1 MKRFF
6 AMLLC
11 LCLVLGM
18 VPSNITFMAKAE
30 ANQALVL
37 DDQNQGLCPVCN
49 RTVTWTPIM
58 NGGRIGALSAD
69 TEYHYYLAEDVTAQN
84 AQFAEMTTGTNV
96 CLHLNGKN
104 VITKGRIEMYSGATL
119 NVFGAGTMTFN
130 GDVTNANE
138 TTQTN
143 YRLAAINMDGGSVV
157 NLYGG
162 TYAIGG
168 QAAIDGKPFVRM
180 TTAACQVNILDDA
193 VVTGE
198 LLVTKGTLTL
208 DSNAIATD
216 INVSSNGKLFVE
228 KTWTGT
234 AQVEFAANLQNNV
247 VPAANGATDG
257 VFAGVL
263 KMKDGIVV
271 KGSENGTLT
280 ATGFNKNL
288 VLDENGQGYCEVC
301 QDTFTWTAINNG
313 SRIGALAS
321 NGKYHYYLST
331 DVTAQNAQFAEI
343 NNSTVCL
350 HLNGNDLIQK
360 GRMQLYGTT
369 VMNILGSGNVTF
381 TGDVTASNADTQ
393 AGYRI
398 AGINMPYGNV
408 TVNLYGG
415 TYSTDGQAVTD
426 NAPFVYLQGANTKLN
441 LYKTATV
448 NGEVRATKGLVT
460 LNDGANAANLSVASA
475 AKLTVGAG
483 WKGTAV
489 ADFDCDIVDDAI
501 PAANGSA
508 TGAFPGSL
516 KLTDGSKLQAG
527 ENGLLV
533 IKGLNSDLVLDDN
546 SQAEC
551 PVCNE
556 TVTWTAIKNGGR
568 IGAISGDDHHHYY
581 LQEDMTAQNAQ
592 FAELDNTTQ
601 VCLHLNGKKL
611 VQKGR
616 IQMWKTSVLN
626 IFGKGEMTFTGD
638 VTSNKEEYQT
648 AWRMAAINMQGN
660 ATVNFLGGTFAVD
673 GQAATDNVP
682 FVTTEFNNAKINVMD
697 SATVKGKIQANS
709 GSVLLNKKAV
719 ATDIYIGTD
728 GKLTVD
734 GTWSGLATV
743 AFAAAIEKR
752 LVPEANGVAT
762 GEYTGSLF
770 LADGRALLYENGR
783 LLAKD
788 LNAELEVDEAGQ
800 ALCPVCN
807 EMVTWLDVSE
817 LPDRRIGPKSD
828 GEHHHF
834 YLSEE
839 IVGNENLQ
847 FAELEAGT
855 TICFHLNGKNL
866 TYSGRIRVGVDSTL
880 NIMGTGLVTYEGDC
894 VNANA
899 TTQAGYNSAAL
910 ETTNPTSTINLLGGT
925 YVNAGAALE
934 NGKPIVNVN
943 GGTAFLKDAAIKGKV
958 KNTSGTVTL
967 AGKANVDNLYDGQ
980 AAKLIVESGWEGF
993 ANACI
998 RAQLSDGML
1007 PEANGISTGSFPG
1020 GLLLD
1025 SGEILKGENG
1035 RLVVNDNKKLL
1046 LTEDNR
1052 GYCQACKA
1060 VVTWTPIKAGG
1071 RVGVQN
1077 GDGATHLHYYF
1088 AQDNITCQKAQFME
1102 VYDLTVCIH
1111 LNGMT
1116 VDVPGRIY
1124 LSESTINLMGDG
1136 EMEFTAN
1143 TGNEKYQDCFIRML
1157 SRKCAANIYGGT
1169 YVTHTDKP
1177 MVLMLEDY
1185 QPETPVNLLGDVTII
1200 GKVNVSFG
1208 KLKLTA
1214 SASVS
1219 DIEVYPSGRIIVDK
1233 DWTGT
1238 ATAKFRNTVS
1248 GPEVAAA
1255 NGECNGEF
1263 IGGLKLTDGRLL
1275 KGRNGRLVLADEK
1288 ELRLNDKSQ
1297 GYCTACDAVVTWTA
1311 VQGSDD
1317 IQVSENAAHQHYYLT
1332 GNLNCNSV
1340 SVNNTEL
1347 CLHLNGC
1354 HVTGGNIHVGDGAC
1368 LNLLGAGTVSSKI
1381 DTDGNV
1387 LAKNVLIND
1396 RVDVQGQIALD
1407 GDTKVEKIAVATSG
1421 KLALADT
1428 WTGAATVSFAAPFI
1442 GNTVP
1447 SLTGES
1453 YTGTLTLT
1461 DGRAVTGNT
1470 IGGTAVN
1477 ENLSYKTT
1485 ADSAELVAYTGEGNF
1500 LLPEKIA
1507 GKPVTAIADGAFDD
1521 FNGKLFIGK
1530 NNAVGLAYAQE
1541 KNLAYTE
1548 VSAFTQDNG
1557 VIQLQADADSLT
1569 FSEDTYLDLNGYDV
1583 ENVTVTAGTLY
1594 VMDSQTDD
1602 YSVADGVYG
1611 NIANITGL
1619 VQAADG
1625 YLQVTQAE
1633 GVSFHCITLN
1643 IDAMTLRPEVAGVY
1657 YNSTIAGDE
1666 IVASQVQTYGVA
1678 LSLNEDMTN
1687 SGYSVYHNFTAGADT
1702 NAKGTLLKN
1711 VMKADLTDEKNGQ
1724 RAQMPIYGRAYI
1736 KTAEGYIFGET
1747 VCRDTKTQI
1756 ELANEGWEELNKTQK
1771 DGARELYETYE
1782 DVVKNWSVSN
1792 MERYT
1797 DRLWYNTA
1805 APDTAMD
1812 WEEQSLPIGNG
1823 YSGTSV
1829 FGGTESETLSIT
1841 EETMFNWTTVTTN
1854 CPMEGPDG
1862 EAYMRANGGGFANLC
1877 KVHLDFGHPFAEVT
1891 NYERDLVLDTAE
1903 AHVSYDYDG
1912 VTYNRTYF
1920 ASYPDNVTVM
1930 KLDASQSGKLTFT
1943 LRPVATY
1950 IRDYCVRE
1958 SDRMGKTGT
1967 VTASGDTAIVAGTL
1981 KAFNV
1986 NYEAQFKVIPV
1997 GGTMTAN
2004 EDGTITVEN
2013 ADSAMIL
2020 MVVGTNYVLSNDTFA
2035 KPASEKLDKNSFPHE
2050 KLTARMNAAAQKS
2063 YEELRETHRAD
2074 HQQFYDRVEVDL
2086 GGEPSTTVPTDQQM
2100 AAYRVGA
2107 ENLHLEELMFQYGRY
2122 LLIASSRE
2130 GTLPA
2135 NLQGVWNYY
2144 CSAAWGGIYV
2154 YNINLPMT
2162 YWPAFNTN
2170 LIELFQPN
2178 VDMFDAFREKMQD
2191 NADSWLDGYGSDNIA
2206 PAGTG
2211 GNGLLWGTAVSPYQ
2225 ADEPQKVTHSGPAA
2239 VSLTTQ
2245 LYWDYY
2251 DFSRDED
2258 ILEAIYPYVEGS
2270 ALFLSK
2276 TLKEYD
2282 GKWLV
2287 AHSASPE
2294 NNTNWVDSYYITVG
2308 TAFDQQLTL
2317 QNYLNLL
2324 EAVRVRGTDK
2334 ANRELLATID
2344 YQIDKLDPVI
2354 VGKSGQVKE
2363 YREEEYYGE
2372 LGEYYHRHLSQLM
2385 ALFPGNTINST
2396 TPAWMDAAKYSL
2408 QERGLGTTGW
2418 SIGNRINAWART
2430 KDGNGTHY
2438 EIQYMLKQRTADNLW
2453 GTHPPFQIEC
2463 NFGYTSGLAEM
2474 LLQGHEGYVEILPA
2488 LPDAWATGSYK
2499 GLTARGGFE
2508 VDAAWENGSATKV
2521 SITSNAGEELVFK
2534 YFGAANATVVDSKG
2548 NPVSFTSEGSDM
2560 IRFATTEGETYTI
2573 TGLGEKV
2580 VVEKPA
2586 ELTITDGFNLSWE
2599 ASKDAVSYKVY
2610 RSVNSQATYDLI
2622 AENVTG
2628 TTYSYNPTDLKAGD
2642 QVILRVTAVNAEGVE
2657 SDGIR
2662 VITWVEE

>member
-1 MKRFF
+1 MKRFL
-6 AMLLC
+6 AMLVC

-18 VPSNITFMAKAE
+18 VPAGINLTANAE

-49 RTVTWTPIM
+49 RTVTWTPIK
-58 NGGRIGALSAD
+58 NGGRIGALSKN
-69 TEYHYYLAEDVTAQN
+69 TEYHYYLDENVTAQD
-84 AQFAEMTTGTNV
+84 AQFGEMNTGTNV

-104 VITKGRIEMYSGATL
+104 LITRGRIEMYSGALL
-119 NVFGAGTMTFN
+119 NIFGAGTMTFN

-234 AQVEFAANLQNNV
+234 AQVDFAKELQNNV
-247 VPAANGATDG
+247 VPATNGGTNGAFTGTLNMRDG
-257 VFAGVL
+257 VVL
-263 KMKDGIVV
+263 Q
-271 KGSENGTLT
+271 GSENGTLT

-301 QDTFTWTAINNG
+301 KETVTWTAIKNG
-313 SRIGALAS
+313 GRVGAPAKNGEYHFYLAE
-321 NGKYHYYLST
+321 
-331 DVTAQNAQFAEI
+331 DVTAQNAQFAELTD
-343 NNSTVCL
+343 STLCL
-350 HLNGNDLIQK
+350 HLNGHDVIQK
-360 GRMQLYGTT
+360 GRIQLCGATT
-369 VMNILGSGNVTF
+369 MNILGSGKMTFNAEVTS
-381 TGDVTASNADTQ
+381 ANAQTQ
-393 AGYRI
+393 ADYRI
-398 AGINMPYGNV
+398 AGINLAYGATTLNV
-408 TVNLYGG
+408 YGG
-415 TYSTDGQAVTD
+415 TFATDGQAVTE
-426 NAPFVYLQGANTKLN
+426 NAPFINMQSATQKVN
-441 LYKTATV
+441 LYKTATI
-448 NGEVRATKGLVT
+448 NGELRVTKGDVT
-460 LNDGANAANLSVASA
+460 LNDSANAANL
-475 AKLTVGAG
+475 TVGAIGKIKVAAG

-508 TGAFPGSL
+508 AGAFTGSL

-556 TVTWTAIKNGGR
+556 TVTWTAIKNGDRIGR
-568 IGAISGDDHHHYY
+568 ITGDDHHHFY

-616 IQMWKTSVLN
+616 IQMWKTTVLN
-626 IFGKGEMTFTGD
+626 ILGKGEMTFTGD
-638 VTSNKEEYQT
+638 VTNNKEEYQT
-648 AWRMAAINMQGN
+648 AWRMAAINMQGD

-682 FVTTEFNNAKINVMD
+682 FVTTEFKNAKINVMD
-697 SATVKGKIQANS
+697 SATVTGKIQASS

-762 GEYTGSLF
+762 GEYSGSLF

-783 LLAKD
+783 LRAKD
-788 LNAELEVDEAGQ
+788 LNAELEVDEDGQ
-800 ALCPVCN
+800 ALCPICN
-807 EMVTWLDVSE
+807 ETVTWVDVADLDTKH
-817 LPDRRIGPKSD
+817 IGLLND
-828 GEHHHF
+828 AAHHH
-834 YLSEE
+834 YYISENTQCAE
-839 IVGNENLQ
+839 DAQ
-847 FAELEAGT
+847 FLELANCT
-855 TICFHLNGKNL
+855 SVCLHLNGKNL
-866 TYSGRIRVGVDSTL
+866 TYSGRMLVGAGSTL
-880 NIMGTGLVTYEGDC
+880 NITGTGLVTYEGDC
-894 VNANA
+894 TNNDYNTVAIEAADA
-899 TTQAGYNSAAL
+899 TS
-910 ETTNPTSTINLLGGT
+910 EINLLGGT
-925 YVNAGAALE
+925 YVAKDSDKPVLNLSAGI
-934 NGKPIVNVN
+934 GV
-943 GGTAFLKDAAIKGKV
+943 LKDVAIKGKV
-958 KNTSGTVTL
+958 NNTSGTLTL
-967 AGKANVDNLYDGQ
+967 AGTTTVDSLYIGS

-993 ANACI
+993 ANATI
-998 RAQLSDGML
+998 KAQLVDGAL
-1007 PEANGISTGSFPG
+1007 PEANGVSTGSFPG
-1020 GLLLD
+1020 GLLRE

-1035 RLVVNDNKKLL
+1035 RLVINDNKKLL

-1060 VVTWTPIKAGG
+1060 VVTWTPIKSGG
-1071 RVGVQN
+1071 RVGVKN
-1077 GDGATHLHYYF
+1077 GDGGTHLHYYF

-1102 VYDLTVCIH
+1102 VYDLTICIH

-1136 EMEFTAN
+1136 EMEFTAD

-1157 SRKCAANIYGGT
+1157 NRKCTANIYGGT

-1177 MVLMLEDY
+1177 MVKMFEDY
-1185 QPETPVNLLGDVTII
+1185 QPETPVNLLGDVTIE
-1200 GKVNVSFG
+1200 GKVILDFA

-1214 SASVS
+1214 GASVS

-1387 LAKNVLIND
+1387 LAKNVVIND
-1396 RVDVQGQIALD
+1396 RVDVQGQITLY
-1407 GDTKVEKIAVATSG
+1407 GDAKVEKIAVATSG

-1428 WTGAATVSFAAPFI
+1428 WTGAATVSFAAPFT

-1447 SLTGES
+1447 GVAGEN
-1453 YTGTLTLT
+1453 YTGTLTLA
-1461 DGRAVTGNT
+1461 DGRTVTGTT
-1470 IGGTAVN
+1470 IGGAAVN
-1477 ENLSYKTT
+1477 ENLSYRTT
-1485 ADSAELVAYTGEGNF
+1485 EDSAELVSYTGEGNF
-1500 LLPEKIA
+1500 LVPTKIA
-1507 GKPVTAIADGAFDD
+1507 GLPVTAIADGAFDN
-1521 FNGKLFIGK
+1521 FNGKLYIGK
-1530 NNAVGLAYAQE
+1530 NNAVALAYAQE

-1548 VSAFTQDNG
+1548 VSTYTLDNG

-1569 FSEDTYLDLNGYDV
+1569 FDKDTYLDLNGYDV

-1611 NIANITGL
+1611 KIVNSTGA

-1625 YLQVTQAE
+1625 YLKVTQGE
-1633 GVSFHCITLN
+1633 GTSFHCLTLN
-1643 IDAMTLRPEVAGVY
+1643 IDAMTLRPDVAGVY

-1666 IVASQVQTYGVA
+1666 VVASQVQTYGVA
-1678 LSLNEDMTN
+1678 LSVFEDMRN
-1687 SGYSVYHNFTAGADT
+1687 SGCSVYHNFTAGANNNT
-1702 NAKGTLLKN
+1702 KGTLLKN
-1711 VMKADLTDEKNGQ
+1711 VMKTDLTDEKNGQ
-1724 RAQMPIYGRAYI
+1724 RAQMPVYGRAYI
-1736 KTAEGYIFGET
+1736 KTADGYIFGET

-1756 ELANEGWEELNKTQK
+1756 ELANDGWEELNKTQK

-1782 DVVKNWSVSN
+1782 NVVKDWSVSN
-1792 MERYT
+1792 MERYV
-1797 DRLWYNTA
+1797 DRLWYTTA
-1805 APDTAMD
+1805 APDTAIA

-1823 YSGTSV
+1823 YSGTNI
-1829 FGGTESETLSIT
+1829 FGGTESETLSFS
-1841 EETMFNWTTVTTN
+1841 EETLFNPSTSTVN
-1854 CPMEGPDG
+1854 CPLEGPDG

-1877 KVHLDFGHPFAEVT
+1877 KAHLDFGHPFAEVT

-1950 IRDYCVRE
+1950 VRDYCVLEGDGR
-1958 SDRMGKTGT
+1958 GKTGT
-1967 VTASGDTAIVAGTL
+1967 VTASGDTAVVAGTL
-1981 KAFNV
+1981 TAYNV

-1997 GGTMTAN
+1997 GGTMVAN
-2004 EDGTITVEN
+2004 DDGTITVTG

-2020 MVVGTNYVLSNDTFA
+2020 VALGTNYVLAEETFVNPA
-2035 KPASEKLDKNSFPHE
+2035 KEKLDPNSFPHE
-2050 KLTARMNAAAQKS
+2050 KLTARINAAAEKS
-2063 YEELRETHRAD
+2063 YEELRSTHRAD
-2074 HQQFYDRVEVDL
+2074 HQEFYNRVEVNL
-2086 GGEPSTTVPTDQQM
+2086 GGEPSTTVPTDQQI
-2100 AAYRVGA
+2100 AAYRVGE
-2107 ENLHLEELMFQYGRY
+2107 ENIHLEELMFQYGRY

-2130 GTLPA
+2130 GSLPA

-2144 CSAAWGGIYV
+2144 CSAAWAGVYV

-2162 YWPAFNTN
+2162 YWPSFNTN

-2178 VDMFDAFREKMQD
+2178 VDLFDTFYSKLQT
-2191 NADSWLDGYGSDNIA
+2191 NADDYLEDYSSPNAA

-2211 GNGLLWGTAVSPYQ
+2211 ENGLCWDTAVSPY
-2225 ADEPQKVTHSGPAA
+2225 AVPSAPKVSHSGPGAMA
-2239 VSLTTQ
+2239 LTTQ

-2251 DFSRDED
+2251 DFSRDDD
-2258 ILEAIYPYVEGS
+2258 IFEAIYPYVEGT
-2270 ALFLSK
+2270 AKFLSK

-2287 AHSASPE
+2287 ANSASPE
-2294 NNTNWVDSYYITVG
+2294 NCTNWSDSWYITVG

-2324 EAVRVRGTDK
+2324 EAVRIKGNDI
-2334 ANRELLATID
+2334 ADQALMATID

-2363 YREEEYYGE
+2363 YREEEYYGDM
-2372 LGEYYHRHLSQLM
+2372 GEYYHRHLSQLM
-2385 ALFPGNTINST
+2385 GLFPGNTIT
-2396 TPAWMDAAKYSL
+2396 AKTPAWLDAARYSL

-2438 EIQYMLKQRTADNLW
+2438 EIQYMLKQRTNDNLW

-2463 NFGYTSGLAEM
+2463 NFGYTAGLAEM
-2474 LLQGHEGYVEILPA
+2474 LVQGHEGFIEVLPA
-2488 LPDAWATGSYK
+2488 LPDAWATGNYK

-2508 VDAAWENGSATKV
+2508 VDVAWDNGSATEV
-2521 SITSNAGEELVFK
+2521 SITSNAGEELAFK
-2534 YFGAANATVVDSKG
+2534 YYGAATATVVDSKG
-2548 NPVSFTSEGSDM
+2548 NPVSFASEGSDL

-2573 TGLGEKV
+2573 TNLGQKV

-2586 ELTITDGFNLSWE
+2586 ELKVTGNFELSWV
-2599 ASKDAVSYKVY
+2599 ASSDAVSYKVY
-2610 RSVNSQATYDLI
+2610 RAVNSQSTYDLI

-2628 TTYSYNPTDLKAGD
+2628 TTYSYNPTDLKASD
-2642 QVILRVTAVNAEGVE
+2642 QVTIRITAVNADGVE

-2662 VITWVEE
+2662 AITWVEE

>member
-1 MKRFF
+1 MKRFL
-6 AMLLC
+6 AMLIC

-18 VPSNITFMAKAE
+18 VPAGISVTANAE

-49 RTVTWTPIM
+49 RTVTWTPIK
-58 NGGRIGALSAD
+58 NGERIGALSKD
-69 TEYHYYLAEDVTAQN
+69 TEYHYYLAEDVSALS
-84 AQFAEMTTGTNV
+84 AQFGEMSTGTNV

-119 NVFGAGTMTFN
+119 NIFGEGSMTFN
-130 GDVTNANE
+130 GDVTNDS
-138 TTQTN
+138 
-143 YRLAAINMDGGSVV
+143 YRVAAINLDGSSTV

-162 TYAIGG
+162 TYAVSGR
-168 QAAIDGKPFVRM
+168 AAEENAPFIRM
-180 TTAACQVNILDDA
+180 AASANVNILDQAA
-193 VVTGE
+193 VNGTI
-198 LLVTKGTLTL
+198 LTNKGTLVL
-208 DSNAIATD
+208 DGAATAAD
-216 INVSSNGKLFVE
+216 IDVGTNGKLNVK

-234 AQVEFAANLQNNV
+234 AQVDFSNDLQNNV
-247 VPAANGATDG
+247 VPAANGTTDG
-257 VFAGVL
+257 AFIGTLNMRDGVVL
-263 KMKDGIVV
+263 Q
-271 KGSENGTLT
+271 GSENGTLT

-301 QDTFTWTAINNG
+301 QDTVTWTAINNG
-313 SRIGALAS
+313 GRIGAPAKNGEYHFYLAE
-321 NGKYHYYLST
+321 
-331 DVTAQNAQFAEI
+331 DVTAQNAQFAELTD
-343 NNSTVCL
+343 STLCL
-350 HLNGNDLIQK
+350 HLNGHDVIQK
-360 GRMQLYGTT
+360 GRIHLCGTT
-369 VMNILGSGNVTF
+369 TMNILGSGKMTFNAEVTS
-381 TGDVTASNADTQ
+381 ANAQTQ

-398 AGINMPYGNV
+398 AGINLAYGATTLNV
-408 TVNLYGG
+408 YGG
-415 TYSTDGQAVTD
+415 TFATDGQAVTE
-426 NAPFVYLQGANTKLN
+426 NAPFINMQSATQKVN
-441 LYKTATV
+441 LYKTATI
-448 NGEVRATKGLVT
+448 NGELRATKGDVT
-460 LNDGANAANLSVASA
+460 LNDSANAANL
-475 AKLTVGAG
+475 TVGAIGKIKVAAG

-508 TGAFPGSL
+508 AGAFTGSL

-568 IGAISGDDHHHYY
+568 IGAISGDDHHHFY

-616 IQMWKTSVLN
+616 IQMWKTTVLN

-682 FVTTEFNNAKINVMD
+682 FVTTEFKNAKINVMD

-709 GSVLLNKKAV
+709 GSVLLNKKAA

-762 GEYTGSLF
+762 GEYSGSLF

-783 LLAKD
+783 LRAKD

-807 EMVTWLDVSE
+807 ETVTWVDVADLDTKH
-817 LPDRRIGPKSD
+817 IGLLND
-828 GEHHHF
+828 GAHHH
-834 YLSEE
+834 YYISENTE
-839 IVGNENLQ
+839 CAEDAQ
-847 FAELEAGT
+847 FLELANST
-855 TICFHLNGKNL
+855 SVCLHLNGKNL
-866 TYSGRIRVGVDSTL
+866 TYSGRMLVGAGSTL
-880 NIMGTGLVTYEGDC
+880 NVTGTGLVTYEGDC
-894 VNANA
+894 TNAD
-899 TTQAGYNSAAL
+899 YNSVAIEAADA
-910 ETTNPTSTINLLGGT
+910 TSTINLLSGT
-925 YVNAGAALE
+925 YVNAGAALD
-934 NGKPIVNVN
+934 NGKPIVNLDA
-943 GGTAFLKDAAIKGKV
+943 GTGVLKDAAIKGKV
-958 KNTSGTVTL
+958 NCTSGTVTL
-967 AGKANVDNLYDGQ
+967 IGKANVDNLHIGST
-980 AAKLIVESGWEGF
+980 AKLIVEAGWEGF
-993 ANACI
+993 ANAKFA
-998 RAQLSDGML
+998 AQLSNGAL
-1007 PEANGISTGSFPG
+1007 PEANGASTGSFPG

-1060 VVTWTPIKAGG
+1060 LVTWTPIKAGG

-1124 LSESTINLMGDG
+1124 LSGSTINLMGDG
-1136 EMEFTAN
+1136 EMEFTAD

-1177 MVLMLEDY
+1177 MVKMFEDY
-1185 QPETPVNLLGDVTII
+1185 QPETPVNLLGDVTIE
-1200 GKVNVSFG
+1200 GKVILDFA

-1214 SASVS
+1214 GASVS

-1311 VQGSDD
+1311 VQGQSAIGTFDKA
-1317 IQVSENAAHQHYYLT
+1317 EHQHYYLS
-1332 GNLNCNSV
+1332 GNLNADATQVLSI
-1340 SVNNTEL
+1340 TDTDF
-1347 CLHLNGC
+1347 CLHLNG
-1354 HVTGGNIHVGDGAC
+1354 HNVTGSEINVGENASLNVMGNGNITCAIPT
-1368 LNLLGAGTVSSKI
+1368 N
-1381 DTDGNV
+1381 GNV
-1387 LAKNVLIND
+1387 LVKDVAIKGL
-1396 RVDVQGQIALD
+1396 VDVQSKTVTLD
-1407 GDTKVEKIAVATSG
+1407 GEAKAEKISVAASG
-1421 KLALADT
+1421 KLTLADT

-1461 DGRAVTGNT
+1461 DSRTVTGNT

-1477 ENLSYKTT
+1477 EKLSYRTT
-1485 ADSAELVAYTGEGNF
+1485 EDSAELVAYTGEGNF

-1507 GKPVTAIADGAFDD
+1507 GKPVTAIADGAFDN

-1530 NNAVGLAYAQE
+1530 NNTVGLAYAQE

-1548 VSAFTQDNG
+1548 VDSFTQDNG

-1569 FSEDTYLDLNGYDV
+1569 FDKDTYLDLNGYDV
-1583 ENVTVTAGTLY
+1583 ANVTVTAGTLY

-1602 YSVADGVYG
+1602 YTVADGVYG
-1611 NIANITGL
+1611 NIANSTGA

-1625 YLQVTQAE
+1625 YLKVTQAT
-1633 GVSFHCITLN
+1633 GVSFHCLTLN

-1666 IVASQVQTYGVA
+1666 IVAAQVQTYGVA
-1678 LSLNEDMTN
+1678 LSLNEDMAN
-1687 SGYSVYHNFTAGADT
+1687 SGYSVYHNFAAGADT

-1711 VMKADLTDEKNGQ
+1711 VMKTGLSDAKNGQ
-1724 RAQMPIYGRAYI
+1724 RAQMPVYGRAYI
-1736 KTAEGYIFGET
+1736 KTSEGYIFGET

-1771 DGARELYETYE
+1771 DSARAMYETYQP
-1782 DVVKNWSVSN
+1782 VVADWDVSN
-1792 MERYT
+1792 MENYV
-1797 DRLWYNTA
+1797 DRLWYTTP

-1812 WEEQSLPIGNG
+1812 WEEKSLPIGNG

-1829 FGGTESETLSIT
+1829 FGGTESETLSFS
-1841 EETMFNWTTVTTN
+1841 EETLFNPSSSTVN

-1877 KVHLDFGHPFAEVT
+1877 KAHLDFGHPFTEVT

-1950 IRDYCVRE
+1950 IRDYCVLEGDGR
-1958 SDRMGKTGT
+1958 GKTGT
-1967 VTASGDTAIVAGTL
+1967 VTASGDTAVVAGTL
-1981 KAFNV
+1981 TAFNV
-1986 NYEAQFKVIPV
+1986 NYEAQFKVIPT
-1997 GGTMTAN
+1997 GGTMVAN
-2004 EDGTITVEN
+2004 DDGTITVTG
-2013 ADSAMIL
+2013 ADSAVIL
-2020 MVVGTNYVLSNDTFA
+2020 VALGTNYVLAEETFTNPA
-2035 KPASEKLDKNSFPHE
+2035 KEKLDPNSFPHD
-2050 KLTARMNAAAQKS
+2050 KLTARINAAATKS
-2063 YEELRETHRAD
+2063 YEELRSTHRAD
-2074 HQQFYDRVEVDL
+2074 HQEFYNRVEVDL
-2086 GGEPSTTVPTDQQM
+2086 GGEPSTTIPTDQQI
-2100 AAYRVGA
+2100 AAYRVGE
-2107 ENLHLEELMFQYGRY
+2107 ENIHLEELMFQYGRY

-2130 GTLPA
+2130 GSLPA

-2144 CSAAWGGIYV
+2144 CSAAWAGVYV

-2162 YWPAFNTN
+2162 YWPSFNTN

-2178 VDMFDAFREKMQD
+2178 VDLFDTFYSKLQT
-2191 NADSWLDGYGSDNIA
+2191 NADDYLEDYSSPNAA

-2211 GNGLLWGTAVSPYQ
+2211 ENGLCWDTAVSPY
-2225 ADEPQKVTHSGPAA
+2225 AVPSAPKVSHSGPGAMA
-2239 VSLTTQ
+2239 LTTQ

-2251 DFSRDED
+2251 DFSRDDD
-2258 ILEAIYPYVEGS
+2258 IFEAIYPYVEGT
-2270 ALFLSK
+2270 AKFLSK

-2287 AHSASPE
+2287 ANSASPE
-2294 NNTNWVDSYYITVG
+2294 NCTNWSDSWYITVG

-2324 EAVRVRGTDK
+2324 EAVRIKGNDI
-2334 ANRELLATID
+2334 ADQALMATID

-2363 YREEEYYGE
+2363 YREEEYYGDM
-2372 LGEYYHRHLSQLM
+2372 GEYYHRHLSQLM
-2385 ALFPGNTINST
+2385 GLFPGNTIT
-2396 TPAWMDAAKYSL
+2396 AKTPAWLDAARYSL

-2438 EIQYMLKQRTADNLW
+2438 EIQYMLKQRTNDNLW

-2463 NFGYTSGLAEM
+2463 NFGYTAGLAEM
-2474 LLQGHEGYVEILPA
+2474 LVQGHEGFIEVLPA
-2488 LPDAWATGSYK
+2488 LPDAWPTGSFK

-2548 NPVSFTSEGSDM
+2548 NSVSFTSEGSDM

-2573 TGLGEKV
+2573 TNLGEKF

-2586 ELTITDGFNLSWE
+2586 ELAVTDNFQLSWV
-2599 ASKDAVSYKVY
+2599 ASPDAVSYKVY
-2610 RSVNSQATYDLI
+2610 RAVNSQATYDLI

-2642 QVILRVTAVNAEGVE
+2642 QVTIRITAVNADGVE

-2662 VITWVEE
+2662 VITWFEE